1 MLKIIS
7 GTLVYA
13 HKRHN
18 RKNAIGGVCTEILQ
32 RDGGKEEIHV
42 ENNQSISV
50 QEDSLSVSPS
60 INPSIR
66 REKREHVRIV
76 VTPFYVGKEPMKD
89 VIGRAALTAA
99 LRKVDETA

>member
-1 MLKIIS
+1 MS
-7 GTLVYA
+7 GMDIQ
-13 HKRHN
+13 K
-18 RKNAIGGVCTEILQ
+18 AIGGVCTEILQ
-32 RDGGKEEIHV
+32 RQCGKEEIYV
-42 ENNQSISV
+42 ENNQNINT
-50 QEDSLSVSPS
+50 QEDNLSVSPS

-76 VTPFYVGKEPMKD
+76 VTPFYVGKEPMKE

>member
-7 GTLVYA
+7 GTSGYA
-13 HKRHN
+13 HERHN
-18 RKNAIGGVCTEILQ
+18 HQNAIGGVCTEILQ
-32 RDGGKEEIHV
+32 RQCGKEEIYV
-42 ENNQSISV
+42 ENNQNINI
-50 QEDSLSVSPS
+50 QEDNLSVSPS

-66 REKREHVRIV
+66 REKRERVRIL

-99 LRKVDETA
+99 LRKVDETV

>member
-1 MLKIIS
+1 MDIQK
-7 GTLVYA
+7 
-13 HKRHN
+13 
-18 RKNAIGGVCTEILQ
+18 AIGGVCTEILQ

-42 ENNQSISV
+42 ENNQSISI
-50 QEDSLSVSPS
+50 QKDSQSVSPS

-76 VTPFYVGKEPMKD
+76 VTPFYVGKEPMKE

>member
-7 GTLVYA
+7 GTSGYA
-13 HKRHN
+13 HERHN
-18 RKNAIGGVCTEILQ
+18 HQNAIGGISTEILQ

-42 ENNQSISV
+42 ENNQSISI
-50 QEDSLSVSPS
+50 QKDSQYVSPS

-66 REKREHVRIV
+66 REKRERVRIV

-99 LRKVDETA
+99 LRKVDETV

>member
-1 MLKIIS
+1 M
-7 GTLVYA
+7 
-13 HKRHN
+13 
-18 RKNAIGGVCTEILQ
+18 
-32 RDGGKEEIHV
+32 
-42 ENNQSISV
+42 ENNQNNTI
-50 QEDSLSVSPS
+50 QEDNLPVSPS

-66 REKREHVRIV
+66 REKREHVRIL

>member
-7 GTLVYA
+7 GTSVYA

-18 RKNAIGGVCTEILQ
+18 HQNAIGGISTEILQ

-42 ENNQSISV
+42 ENNQNINI
-50 QEDSLSVSPS
+50 QEDNLSVSPS

-76 VTPFYVGKEPMKD
+76 VTPFYVGKEPMKE

-99 LRKVDETA
+99 LRKVDETV

>member
-7 GTLVYA
+7 GTSGYA
-13 HKRHN
+13 HERHN
-18 RKNAIGGVCTEILQ
+18 HQNAIGGISTEILQ

-42 ENNQSISV
+42 ENNQSISI
-50 QEDSLSVSPS
+50 QKDSQSVSPS

-76 VTPFYVGKEPMKD
+76 VTPFYIGKEPMKD

>member
-1 MLKIIS
+1 MAWIYK
-7 GTLVYA
+7 
-13 HKRHN
+13 K
-18 RKNAIGGVCTEILQ
+18 AIGGISTEILQ
-32 RDGGKEEIHV
+32 REGGKEEIHV
-42 ENNQSISV
+42 ENNQSISI
-50 QEDSLSVSPS
+50 QKDSQSVSPS

-76 VTPFYVGKEPMKD
+76 VTPFYIGKEPMKD